1 MTTCP
6 ICSHA
11 TQAKFTATVLKKY
24 SAEYH
29 LCEKCGLLYIPEPFW
44 LDEIYA
50 DTAIATTDTGLLLR
64 NLYTCCKLSS
74 LLYFGLR
81 ERGDGIYV
89 DMAGGYG
96 VLTRLMRDAGFNFFW
111 SDKYCQNLL
120 AKGFEYKQEQGPCK
134 AVTAFEVIE
143 HLQNPLD
150 FFRQLIATS
159 GATTIIFST
168 KVFQDAPPPL
178 DWWYYSFES
187 GQHISFFQKKTLY
200 MIADLLGLRLYEAN
214 GFFILSSEPLNKLRI
229 SLSAGNIISLIS
241 PLITRFALGGK
252 TIDDSTRFI

>member
-29 LCEKCGLLYIPEPFW
+29 LCEKCGLLYIPDPFW

-214 GFFILSSEPLNKLRI
+214 GFFILSSVPLNKLRI